1 MRISMKLT
9 IFILA
14 ILLGVLP
21 LLAACDDDDETE
33 APTPIETPTASPTVI
48 PTETPTVIPTE
59 TPIATP
65 TETETP
71 VEDVKI
77 TIGNMSDL
85 TGQASQAMII
95 VDMALA
101 DLVRY
106 FNEENLI
113 PGAELEIETYDTQWN
128 PANDIPGYQWLMER
142 GADLFVA
149 GLSSPPVTLKDRLAE
164 DQTVFLSLTH
174 NEAMVEPP
182 GWVFCLSSPVATM
195 TLLKWIAEND
205 WDYETLGPAK
215 VGAVGWVGPYD
226 EPLHGGLETYAN
238 AHPEQFEWV
247 GSYVNNF
254 SFTWG
259 PEVEAVKDADYVFLP
274 STGGGI
280 PTFIR
285 EYRAAGG
292 TAKFMATDAQPAF
305 LGLIL
310 DAVEWE
316 GIDDTL
322 FIFPNRWQTEDYEIP
337 NLCNELLNKYHDPSD
352 VESIQYGGISYIG
365 SFGMWYGALSVLA
378 ESINTV
384 GPQNWTSADLY
395 DTASGFSMTF
405 GGCEEWNWTDTKRTS
420 FNYLGIYEASAEAQ
434 DLVRKDPA
442 WHPVLNEP

>member
-1 MRISMKLT
+1 MTTRRKCRHRQRH
-9 IFILA
+9 
-14 ILLGVLP
+14 LP
-21 LLAACDDDDETE
+21 CDDDDETE
-33 APTPIETPTASPTVI
+33 VPTPTETPTASPTVI
-48 PTETPTVIPTE
+48 PTETPTAPPTE
-59 TPIATP
+59 TPM
-65 TETETP
+65 
-71 VEDVKI
+71 EDVKI

-85 TGQASQAMII
+85 TGQASQAMTI

-106 FNEENLI
+106 FNE
-113 PGAELEIETYDTQWN
+113 
-128 PANDIPGYQWLMER
+128 
-142 GADLFVA
+142 ADLFVA

-182 GWVFCLSSPVATM
+182 GWVFCMSSPVATM

-226 EPLHGGLETYAN
+226 EPLHNGLEAYAT

-254 SFTWG
+254 GFTWG
-259 PEVEAVKDADYVFLP
+259 PEVEGVKDADYVFLP

-285 EYRAAGG
+285 EYREAGG
-292 TAKFMATDAQPAF
+292 AARFMATDAQPAF

-322 FIFPNRWQTEDYEIP
+322 FILPNRYYTEDYEVP
-337 NLCNELLNKYHDPSD
+337 NLCQEILNRYHDPSD
-352 VESIQYGGISYIG
+352 VDDIMYGGLSYLG
-365 SFGMWYGALSVLA
+365 SLTMWYGCLSVLA
-378 ESINTV
+378 ESVNTV

-405 GGCEEWNWTDTKRTS
+405 GGCEEWNWSDTKRTAW
-420 FNYLGIYEASAEAQ
+420 NYLGIYEASAEAQ
-434 DLVRKDPA
+434 DLVRKDPV
-442 WHPVLNEP
+442 WHPVLIER